1 MLAQK
6 KCYKSFYGLI
16 LWSVMISPSLMVAS
30 PSPSA
35 VPTFEC
41 IGLYWKPA
49 DGAESTICQVNYRA
63 TEAKNWRQAYPLWFD
78 KRDREYRGSI
88 VHLKPDTEY
97 EIKLSLQG
105 SSNQTTLHGKT
116 WTENFPIAKTIHLPE
131 RSRQTLTIEPSGKSD
146 GYILYAP
153 KPQGAATID
162 VVNRQDCCIVVKA
175 SYVIIRGLNL
185 KNARI
190 HGIRIMDN
198 VHDVII
204 ENCDISGWG
213 RIRDDG
219 WGENYDS
226 AIYSNAKTIERIT
239 VQRNR
244 IHHPR
249 SDSNNWRENRPR
261 PGKQESYHPEG
272 PQAVCFWNSRG
283 NHVIRYNT
291 VFSDD
296 DHQYNDI
303 FGAGSNFSKVG
314 FPNRD
319 SDIYGNLLSHCWDDA
334 IESEGANCNVRIWD
348 NYTNEVFVGVAC
360 ASTSIGPLYVWR
372 NITRE
377 MRVAPNEYTGGFL
390 KTSDKTGGGKI
401 YVFHNTILHV
411 GKMTDKGKISVGA
424 SLGLGWG
431 GPMVNVTSRNN
442 ILQVKSRAI
451 NDKNKD
457 PLGDYD
463 YDLYQGR
470 ISAAGTPEIHGIKAE
485 PIYVKNAGL
494 KTDKGIFYLNP
505 RSPGY
510 DQGVRLPN
518 FNDQYTGK
526 APDIGAH
533 EADTPPL
540 EFGQNSH
547 KSFTEKKLR

>member
-1 MLAQK
+1 MSYQQNSFRVFFRILIGLFLSSHSFVLAAH
-6 KCYKSFYGLI
+6 
-16 LWSVMISPSLMVAS
+16 SPT
-30 PSPSA
+30 A

-49 DGAESTICQVNYRA
+49 DGAENKICPVNYRA
-63 TEAKNWRQAYPLWFD
+63 AGIKKWREAYPLWFD
-78 KRDREYRGSI
+78 KRNREYRGSI
-88 VHLKPDTEY
+88 VHLKSNTNY
-97 EIKLSLQG
+97 EIELNLKNTNTKTALQC
-105 SSNQTTLHGKT
+105 KT
-116 WTENFPIAKTIHLPE
+116 WTEDLPIVKTIYLPE
-131 RSRQTLTIEPSGKSD
+131 RSSKTLTIDRSGTPN
-146 GYILYAP
+146 GYILYTP
-153 KPQGAATID
+153 KPQRTTTID
-162 VVNRQDCCIVVKA
+162 VVNQQDNCIIVKT
-175 SYVIIRGLNL
+175 SYVIIRGLTL

-190 HGIRIMDN
+190 HGIQLRDN

-213 RIRDDG
+213 RTHDDG

-226 AIYSNAKTIERIT
+226 AIYSNGKSIERIT

-249 SDSNNWRENRPR
+249 SDSNNWRELRKHKNTR
-261 PGKQESYHPEG
+261 HPLG

-283 NHVIRYNT
+283 NHVIRYNH
-291 VFSDD
+291 VYSDD

-348 NYTNEVFVGVAC
+348 NYMNEVFVGVAC

-372 NITRE
+372 NITKE
-377 MRVAPNEYTGGFL
+377 MRVAPNEYSGGFL

-401 YVFHNTILHV
+401 YVFHNNALHAS
-411 GKMTDKGKISVGA
+411 KITDKGKISIGA
-424 SLGLGWG
+424 SLGFGWG
-431 GPMVNVTSRNN
+431 GPMSNVTTRNN
-442 ILQVKSRAI
+442 ILHVKTCYI

-457 PLGDYD
+457 PQGDYD
-463 YDLYQGR
+463 YDLYQGW
-470 ISAAGTPEIHGIKAE
+470 IKAAGKPESHGIKAV
-485 PIYVKNAGL
+485 PIYVENAGL
-494 KTDKGIFYLNP
+494 KNHSAIFHLAP

-510 DQGVRLPN
+510 DQGIRLPN
-518 FNDQYTGK
+518 FNDHFTGI

-533 EADTPPL
+533 EANTPPL
-540 EFGQNSH
+540 QFGPDAD
-547 KSFTEKKLR
+547 K